1 MDRRPSFSA
10 LDIISKVIRE
20 HVRPGDICIDATAG
34 RGNDTAMLCEL
45 VGEEGHVLAFD
56 IQEDAIS
63 STRKLLEERNLLS
76 RAELHLESH
85 SEMGKY
91 LEEET
96 VSCIT
101 FNFGWLPKGD
111 HNIFTKKETSIPAIE
126 AGLKLLSDGG
136 IMTLI
141 LYYGRETGFEDGT
154 LGTMGSPVGSGMMGG
169 ATCGTG
175 EVTCAT
181 GVVGTAGVFQGAQ
194 TSRASRGRTTAAD
207 RAARRRAVPRR
218 TRRPTTSQLAG
229 EGAAPPES
237 AFSRT
242 ASVQSLLDPCF
253 IILPLS

>member
-56 IQEDAIS
+56 IQKDAIS

-91 LEEET
+91 QQEET

-141 LYYGRETGFEDGT
+141 LYYGRETGFEEKDALLSYLPT
-154 LGTMGSPVGSGMMGG
+154 LDSSKYT
-169 ATCGTG
+169 
-175 EVTCAT
+175 
-181 GVVGTAGVFQGAQ
+181 VVEMPFVNRSNCPPIPIIIFK
-194 TSRASRGRTTAAD
+194 GR
-207 RAARRRAVPRR
+207 
-218 TRRPTTSQLAG
+218 
-229 EGAAPPES
+229 
-237 AFSRT
+237 
-242 ASVQSLLDPCF
+242 
-253 IILPLS
+253 